1 MIIKKYGT
9 NNPNVNKLLE
19 TFKGG
24 ITTIS
29 NGNEVDGVHY
39 IYHEFYT
46 EKILTWSQSSY
57 GKSMDLVCPI
67 LYCLDLFVN
76 GVTIK
81 KNGNKVILPKQE
93 ELKEFYQFYID

>member
-1 MIIKKYGT
+1 
-9 NNPNVNKLLE
+9 
-19 TFKGG
+19 
-24 ITTIS
+24 
-29 NGNEVDGVHY
+29 
-39 IYHEFYT
+39 
-46 EKILTWSQSSY
+46 
-57 GKSMDLVCPI
+57 MDLVCPI